1 MGNTSTIY
9 IVTGI
14 ITLTIIIIPLLYKR
28 YRSKQNSKKYS
39 TYVRPYSPIIG
50 PKNAK
55 VIITVFLDPA
65 SINSKASY
73 RQISEFINE
82 YEGKVKVVI
91 RYHAEFSTSMKAIAI
106 LEASKSQNM
115 QKKVMDIVFKDPS
128 VWENGYSSDLEL
140 LYIELEKKGVDIKRL
155 KRDMNHPK
163 ISTISVQELVDA
175 NQLKIKQT
183 PTYFVNEHAIGSF
196 GLHFLEDLIKR
207 EIKLNYE

>member
-55 VIITVFLDPA
+55 VIITVFLAPA

-73 RQISEFINE
+73 KQISEFINE

-128 VWENGYSSDLEL
+128 VWQNGYSSDLEL
-140 LYIELEKKGVDIKRL
+140 LYIQLEKK
-155 KRDMNHPK
+155 
-163 ISTISVQELVDA
+163 
-175 NQLKIKQT
+175 
-183 PTYFVNEHAIGSF
+183 
-196 GLHFLEDLIKR
+196 
-207 EIKLNYE
+207 